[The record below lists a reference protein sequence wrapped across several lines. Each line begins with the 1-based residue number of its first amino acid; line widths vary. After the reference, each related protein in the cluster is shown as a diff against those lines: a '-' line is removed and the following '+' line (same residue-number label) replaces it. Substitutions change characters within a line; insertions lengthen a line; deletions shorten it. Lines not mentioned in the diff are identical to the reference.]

1 MTFSRQQLSDDSKL
15 SQALRFEVLEQLCPR
30 ERVSDLLSRC
40 HAWGERERSLNQLLV
55 VYYVIALSL
64 FRRLNLAAVLGHLV
78 RGVRWLW
85 SNPSVHLPTAAALI
99 YRRRQLGTP
108 VMRQLFQ
115 RVCHPLATEQT
126 KGAFRFGLRLMAID
140 GTLDEVADTP
150 ANALYFGRLSSGKHQ
165 SPFPQ
170 VRCVYLAEVGTHAI
184 VDAVFAPC
192 RVAEP
197 RLAPLLLSRAVQP
210 GMLVLMDRGIVSAA
224 ELSTLVHQQQ
234 AHAPLA
240 SESQRLHP
248 CRAGALR
255 WQLVFSPYIQWGCLP
270 CRCA

>member
-1 MTFSRQQLSDDSKL
+1 MPCLGRARAQPQPTPGRLLRDLPEPVSSAQPGSRLGSPGAWVALAVVEPLSAPADS
-15 SQALRFEVLEQLCPR
+15 R
-30 ERVSDLLSRC
+30 RV
-40 HAWGERERSLNQLLV
+40 
-55 VYYVIALSL
+55 
-64 FRRLNLAAVLGHLV
+64 
-78 RGVRWLW
+78 GV
-85 SNPSVHLPTAAALI
+85 STSAI
-99 YRRRQLGTP
+99 GTP
-108 VMRQLFQ
+108 VMRHLFQ
-115 RVCHPLATEQT
+115 RVCRPMASEQT
-126 KGAFRFGLRLMAID
+126 TGAFRFGLRLMAID

-150 ANALYFGRLSSGKHQ
+150 ANVQYFGRMSSGKYQ

-184 VDAVFAPC
+184 IDAVFAPC
-192 RVAEP
+192 RVAEQ
-197 RLAPLLLSRAVQP
+197 RLAPLLLSRAAQP

-224 ELSTLVHQQQ
+224 ELSTLVQQQ